1 MPIYEYQCKKC
12 GAVSEFLVYGSQAA
26 GLACTSCGAAGLE
39 KMMSAPNVH
48 TTAASSACQS
58 LGCQTGPQCGSS
70 PCASGGCCP
79 KAF

>member
-12 GAVSEFLVYGSQAA
+12 GAVSEFLVYGSEAPEST
-26 GLACTSCGAAGLE
+26 CTSCGDAGLE
-39 KMMSAPNVH
+39 KILSAPNVH

-79 KAF
+79 KSF

>member
-12 GAVSEFLVYGSQAA
+12 GAVSEFLVYGSQVPEST
-26 GLACTSCGAAGLE
+26 CTSCGAAGLE
-39 KMMSAPNVH
+39 KILSAPNVH

-79 KAF
+79 KSF

>member
-1 MPIYEYQCKKC
+1 MPIYEYRCKKC
-12 GAVSEFLVYGSQAA
+12 GAVSEFLVYGSQAE
-26 GLACTSCGAAGLE
+26 GLACTSCGDARLE
-39 KMMSAPNVH
+39 KILSAPNVH

>member
-12 GAVSEFLVYGSQAA
+12 GAVSEFLVYGSAA
-26 GLACTSCGAAGLE
+26 PESACTSCGDAGLE
-39 KMMSAPNVH
+39 KILSAPNVH

-79 KAF
+79 KSF